1 VRGALV
7 RFGLVATGLIYVAM
21 GVVSARVA
29 FLGARNREEGVPGA
43 LRLLMSQPH
52 GSMLLGAVVL
62 GLAAIAVVHAV
73 EAGTGKRGL
82 PTRAGLAANALGYAT
97 LVWTSVGLLFRLER
111 GGESLEHAGITWLLE
126 KAWGATLLEIVGA
139 AVIAGG
145 FWEAYQGL
153 RGRLTFSRKLLPRPL
168 ARWLAFIC
176 RFGLIARGL
185 VLGALGYF
193 LLRAAEELD
202 PDRVRTMGGA
212 LGAFSRSA
220 LPPGFMGIVALGL
233 AAYGVYLWTLA
244 LLARRLR

>member
-1 VRGALV
+1 MRGALI
-7 RFGLVATGLIYVAM
+7 RFGLVATGLIYVAI

-62 GLAAIAVVHAV
+62 GLAAIALVHAV
-73 EAGTGKRGL
+73 EAGTGSRSL
-82 PTRAGLAANALGYAT
+82 PARVGLAANALGYAT
-97 LVWTSVGLLFRLER
+97 LVWTSVGLLFRLKR
-111 GGESLEHAGITWLLE
+111 GGESLEHAGIMWLLE
-126 KAWGATLLEIVGA
+126 EAWGAALLEMIGA

-145 FWEAYQGL
+145 LWEAYQGL
-153 RGRLTFSRKLLPRPL
+153 RGRLTFSRKLLPRRL
-168 ARWLAFIC
+168 ARGLAFIA

-185 VLGALGYF
+185 VLGSLGYF

-212 LGAFSRSA
+212 LGAFSRTA
-220 LPPGFMGIVALGL
+220 LGPGFMGVVALGL

-244 LLARRLR
+244 LLQRKV